1 MQKKKDQQQKP
12 STRSALLE
20 LVIGLG
26 SQAAIICLA
35 YLDIAQNGWEQMRL
49 VTLFTI
55 AEVVVLSVVFAI
67 HMLLKRPRR

>member
-26 SQAAIICLA
+26 SQAAIIWLA

-55 AEVVVLSVVFAI
+55 AEVVVLSVAFAI
-67 HMLLKRPRR
+67 HKLLKRPRR